1 MHFTPSDS
9 FATIMEKTT
18 FTREELCQLVWSE
31 PMLTISKKYLISDT
45 GLRKICISM
54 DIPLPRAGHWMKL
67 KFGQKIPQPPLPK
80 SKSQKTNVELAL
92 RPLELLKVKG
102 VLSPAKTK
110 KILIEQ
116 DLAETL
122 SVPDRLSKPE
132 KIITEAKENLNRKDA
147 WQHKG
152 MISTESGKVSIMVT
166 KANIPRALRFM
177 DTFIKSL
184 RARGHDYKVSTRENY
199 VSIKGEEIQIALR
212 EKTSQAPSK
221 DKWSIHDY
229 VPCGIFVLKT
239 GRWSHI
245 KEWSDGKQLLENQI
259 SAIIVWME
267 NLADKN
273 IEENKERE
281 IRRKIREEE
290 ERKEKEWQQRKEKE
304 LSDFKNII
312 TQSSRWQ
319 KAGEL
324 RSYIEAV
331 EAKAISGNQLTDK
344 LRDWLQWLRDKADWY
359 DPFIEKKDELL
370 ADIDRD
376 TLSPKKRAYAYPNL

>member
-1 MHFTPSDS
+1 MDK
-9 FATIMEKTT
+9 IT
-18 FTREELCQLVWSE
+18 FTREELYQLVWSE
-31 PMLTISKKYLISDT
+31 PMLTIANKYLISDT
-45 GLRKICISM
+45 GLRKICINM

-80 SKSQKTNVELAL
+80 TKSQKTTIELEY

-110 KILIEQ
+110 ILLIEQ
-116 DLAETL
+116 ELAETL
-122 SVPDRLSKPE
+122 SVPERLSKPE
-132 KIITEAKENLNRKDA
+132 KIIVQAKENLTAKDSYPRN
-147 WQHKG
+147 G
-152 MISTESGKVSIMVT
+152 LISTHIGFVNISVS
-166 KANIPRALRFM
+166 KQNILRALRLM

-184 RARGHDYKVSTRENY
+184 RARGHDYIVSTRENY

-212 EKTSQAPSK
+212 EKTSQAPTK
-221 DKWSIHDY
+221 DKWSTHDY

-239 GRWSHI
+239 GRWSNI

-273 IEENKERE
+273 IEDNKERE

-304 LSDFKNII
+304 LNDFKSII

-331 EAKAISGNQLTDK
+331 EAKAVANNQLTDK
-344 LRDWLQWLRDKADWY
+344 LSDWLQWLRDKADWY
-359 DPFIEKKDELL
+359 DPFIEKEDELL
-370 ADIDRD
+370 TDIDRD
-376 TLSPKKRAYAYPNL
+376 TLSPKKRAYTYPNL